1 MQAKLLFPESQDKK
15 VNLLS
20 YQRQSHYSTYEKKNQ
35 YKKLQAKIKEGLCM
49 KEIKVVYSNAADIDA
64 DKIPQMEI
72 DNLGQM
78 FLEMFLRKKQVDI
91 SESATM
97 GGRKE
102 TA

>member
-1 MQAKLLFPESQDKK
+1 
-15 VNLLS
+15 
-20 YQRQSHYSTYEKKNQ
+20 
-35 YKKLQAKIKEGLCM
+35 M

-64 DKIPQMEI
+64 EKIPQMEI

-91 SESATM
+91 SESAAM

-102 TA
+102 EIL